1 MNNYYKLNMD
11 EINKLQLIANEK
23 GLELIPDNSVE
34 LDYKNAY
41 LDNKYFIKNLEKDT
55 YESYW
60 NVEDDDAEF
69 IFTFQEAYE
78 YIIIS

>member
-1 MNNYYKLNMD
+1 MNNYRKLNEA
-11 EINKLQLIANEK
+11 EIKKLQLIANEK

-34 LDYKNAY
+34 LNYENAY
-41 LDNKYFIKNLEKDT
+41 LDDSYFIKNLEKGT

-78 YIIIS
+78 YLTIS

>member
-1 MNNYYKLNMD
+1 MNNYRKLNMD

-23 GLELIPDNSVE
+23 GLELIPNSSVE
-34 LDYKNAY
+34 LDYENAY
-41 LDNKYFIKNLEKDT
+41 LDNKYFIKNLEKGT

-60 NVEDDDAEF
+60 NVEEDDAEF

-78 YIIIS
+78 YITIS